1 MSIAS
6 ATKIEQI
13 SQQSDKRKAITEAV
27 GDLSGVDLFTDLVL
41 IGTYIR
47 DEKRASGLILP
58 QDHLKE
64 DEFQG
69 KVGLVLKRG
78 PHARIE
84 YEGGTHDNG
93 RNAEIG
99 SWVVFAIKDTWP
111 LQLNGVACRVVPYDK
126 IRMRVTDPKVVF

>member
-1 MSIAS
+1 MLSIAS

-13 SQQSDKRKAITEAV
+13 SQATDKVQGIIDAV
-27 GDLSGVDLFTDLVL
+27 GDLSEIDVLTDLVL
-41 IGTYIR
+41 IGTFIR

-58 QDHLKE
+58 QDTLKE

-69 KVGLVLKRG
+69 KVGLVLKKGPLAYGDWEDDDERG
-78 PHARIE
+78 S
-84 YEGGTHDNG
+84 
-93 RNAEIG
+93 NAKLH

-126 IRMRVTDPKVVF
+126 LRMRVRDPKVVF

>member
-1 MSIAS
+1 MAIAS

-13 SQQSDKRKAITEAV
+13 SQATDKRKGIVDAV
-27 GDLSGVDLFTDLVL
+27 GDLAGVELFTDLVL

-58 QDHLKE
+58 QDTLKE

-78 PHARIE
+78 PHAVIE
-84 YEGGTHDNG
+84 YQDGSDDGGE
-93 RNAEIG
+93 NAKEG

-111 LQLNGVACRVVPYDK
+111 LQINGVACRVVPYNK
-126 IRMRVTDPKVVF
+126 IRMRVDDPRMVF

>member
-13 SQQSDKRKAITEAV
+13 SQAKDKRQGIIDAV
-27 GDLSGVDLFTDLVL
+27 GDLSEIDVLTDLVL
-41 IGTYIR
+41 VGTYIR

-69 KVGLVLKRG
+69 KVGMVLKKGPLAYGDWENDDERG
-78 PHARIE
+78 
-84 YEGGTHDNG
+84 G
-93 RNAEIG
+93 NAKLH

-111 LQLNGVACRVVPYDK
+111 FQLNNVACRVVPYDK
-126 IRMRVTDPKVVF
+126 IRMRIADPKAVF